1 MKTILLCTDMD
12 RTLIPNGAA
21 DESPRAR
28 PLFFELAGRP
38 DLKLAYVTGR
48 HKALVK
54 QAIRDFSLPEP
65 DYVIGDVGTTLYHI
79 QGDDWRMDQAWRDE
93 IGRDWHGQGHDAITA
108 LLSDIHAPGFELQDL
123 EKQNQYKISYYT
135 ALSADTRALEYQI
148 SKIFADHGIAANL
161 IWSRDDAENIG
172 LLDILPRRA
181 NKVQAI
187 RFLMA
192 SEKIAADRTV
202 FAGDS
207 GNDLDALTSGLNAI
221 LVRNAAADVR
231 QAALDR
237 LAETGGRDCLYLPT
251 GDFFG
256 LNGNYAAGILEGL
269 VHFFPWTARWVEAAA
284 HDR

>member
-28 PLFFELAGRP
+28 PLFFDLASRP

-54 QAIRDFSLPEP
+54 QAIRDYSLPEP
-65 DYVIGDVGTTLYHI
+65 DYVIGDVGTTLYHV
-79 QGDDWRMDQAWRDE
+79 QGNVWRMDQAWRDE
-93 IGRDWHGQGHDAITA
+93 IGRDWHGLKHDTITA
-108 LLSDIHAPGFELQDL
+108 LLSDIHAPGFELQDP
-123 EKQNQYKISYYT
+123 EKQNQYKISFYT
-135 ALSADTRALEYQI
+135 AASADIGTLDDKI
-148 SKIFADHGIAANL
+148 SKIFADNGITANL
-161 IWSRDDAENIG
+161 IWSRDEARNKG

-187 RFLMA
+187 RFLMD

-202 FAGDS
+202 FSGDS

-221 LVRNAAADVR
+221 LVRNAADDVR
-231 QAALDR
+231 LAVLDR
-237 LAETGGRDCLYLPT
+237 LAETGGKDCLFLPK
-251 GDFFG
+251 GNFFG
-256 LNGNYAAGILEGL
+256 LNGNYAAGIIEGL
-269 VHFFPWTARWVEAAA
+269 VHFFPETAGWLESARG
-284 HDR
+284 